1 MFATADIL
9 ANLLH
14 VAVFLAAN
22 VYFVWAIYSRLKLV
36 SRGQQV
42 EPLAPWGKR
51 IRSFLLNVV
60 FQYKLF
66 KHPLRGLMHA
76 FIFYGFLAYLVHT
89 SSQMVAGNAWA
100 LFRSIGIDPY
110 TFYLTD
116 YVWLGISLSGLQTGA
131 VFVGIVALI
140 GLTMLLMNQLKLG
153 KRNYWRTNAAI
164 QWVFLGALLAQFGAL
179 FALLIGSG
187 TAIYEGFVSHF
198 SVLVLVGLI
207 YFAYRRW
214 IRRATGLDIPSAQS
228 AIVLLLIGTLMLS
241 TLVSGATQAF
251 LDGGAHNWVHS
262 VTLALLAAAGM
273 STPAEAE
280 ALRSF
285 GWWVHI
291 ATVYSFMFFVPLSK
305 HSHLI
310 FAPVNFLLVRDNP
323 PGALRLMDLENSAV
337 YGAGNVSELGW
348 TSLLDGLSC
357 IECGRCT
364 VECPANRTGKPLD
377 PKKIMVDVKHSLI
390 EHAGAIMKHNAEEGP
405 APSPVVG
412 GAYISEE
419 ELWGCTSCYA
429 CVEACPVGNNQ
440 LEAIMEMRRNL
451 VLVESRFPAELQNA
465 FNNMENQSNP
475 WGMGAHTR
483 ADWCSDLGVKTL
495 AEDSKVDVLYWV
507 GCAAS
512 FDDRNKRVARS
523 FVQIMQKAN
532 VNFGIL
538 GTEENC
544 TGDSA
549 RRGGNEYLYQTLA
562 QTNIE
567 TLNRYGVKKI
577 VTACPHCYNTLKNEY
592 PQLGGNYEVQHHSDF
607 IDDLVRDGKIEMDP
621 AQVEKMS
628 DRRAA
633 YHDSCYLGRYNEIF
647 EEPRDLVR
655 AAVGKDIAEPSDH
668 HRTSLCCGAGG
679 AQMWMEEHY
688 ERVNI
693 KRTEQLLDTGADTIA
708 VACPFCNVMI
718 TDGVKA
724 KGLTDDVKV
733 LDVAEIVAATMKGGN
748 GAVEGGFAK
757 QEAAASGHH

>member
-1 MFATADIL
+1 
-9 ANLLH
+9 
-14 VAVFLAAN
+14 
-22 VYFVWAIYSRLKLV
+22 
-36 SRGQQV
+36 
-42 EPLAPWGKR
+42 
-51 IRSFLLNVV
+51 
-60 FQYKLF
+60 
-66 KHPLRGLMHA
+66 MHA
-76 FIFYGFLAYLVHT
+76 FIFYGFISYLVHT
-89 SSQMVAGNAWA
+89 TSQMIAGNVWA
-100 LFRSIGIDPY
+100 LFRSSGLDPY
-110 TFYLTD
+110 RFYLTD
-116 YVWLGISLSGLQTGA
+116 YIWLGFSFSGLQTAAIFAGL
-131 VFVGIVALI
+131 IALI
-140 GLTMLLMNQLKLG
+140 GLTVLAMSKLKLG
-153 KRNYWRTNAAI
+153 KRNYWRTNAGI
-164 QWVFLGALLAQFGAL
+164 QWFFLSLLLVEFLAL
-179 FALLIGSG
+179 FALAIGSG
-187 TAIYEGFVSHF
+187 TAIYEGIVNHF
-198 SVLVLVGLI
+198 SLLVLLGLG

-214 IRRATGLDIPSAQS
+214 LRRATGLDIPSAQS
-228 AIVLLLIGTLMLS
+228 AIVLLLIGTLMTS
-241 TLVSGATQAF
+241 TLISAATQAS
-251 LDGGAHNWVHS
+251 LEGGAHNWVQS
-262 VTLALLAAAGM
+262 MVLALLHGLGM
-273 STPAEAE
+273 TTVAEAE

-291 ATVYSFMFFVPLSK
+291 ATVYSFMVFVPLSK

-310 FAPVNFLLVRDNP
+310 FAPINFLLIRNTP
-323 PGALRLMDLENSAV
+323 RGALRLMDLENSAV

-364 VECPANRTGKPLD
+364 VQCPANRTGKPLD
-377 PKKIMVDVKHSLI
+377 PKKIMVDVKHATI
-390 EHAGAIMKHNAEEGP
+390 EHAGAIMAASAEEGP
-405 APSPVVG
+405 AASPVVG

-512 FDDRNKRVARS
+512 FDDRNKRIARS
-523 FVQIMQKAN
+523 FVQIMQQAK

-607 IDDLVRDGKIEMDP
+607 IDDLVRTGKVEMD
-621 AQVEKMS
+621 ASEVEKMS
-628 DRRAA
+628 DRRAVF
-633 YHDSCYLGRYNEIF
+633 HDSCYLGRYNEIF
-647 EEPRDLVR
+647 DEPRNLVK
-655 AAVGKDIAEPSDH
+655 AAVGADLAEPGDH

-708 VACPFCNVMI
+708 TACPFCNVMI

-724 KGLTDDVKV
+724 KGLDEDVKV
-733 LDVAEIVAATMKGGN
+733 LDVAELVASTMKGGS
-748 GAVEGGFAK
+748 GAVSGGFASK
-757 QEAAASGHH
+757 ESAISGHHH